1 MISDVTIRLD
11 HLRRLTDSLGLIRGA
26 RGEVPDRFA
35 GYSAVDNADA
45 LRLCA
50 MVSDTADGEI
60 FHGLAGTYFRFLTRA
75 RLADGRVHHACNAW
89 GKWHDWDDDGL
100 IQSRVALALAAVMV
114 SELPIK
120 LRLAAAHWWPA
131 LLPHA
136 ESARTPVSAANW
148 LRAITQ
154 LHSADPG
161 RDLKRAE
168 EMTRWLVEECYYPMR
183 AAEWEWFEPQWQTG
197 AAAIPAALWSAATI
211 FEDNRPAIVARAT
224 TDFVM
229 ENMFVDE
236 MLMPVGVPGGWPRY
250 KSKTGFDQ
258 LPSEVCSLVDLFCT
272 AERIDG
278 SKQYGMYAEN
288 AAAWFAGQNVY
299 GLSLIDNETGACF
312 DALTASGTS
321 PNQGA
326 SAIVSFLTAQA
337 YLSTRGIAAPTGV
350 APSLLAL

>member
-1 MISDVTIRLD
+1 MLSDVTIRLD
-11 HLRRLTDSLGLIRGA
+11 HLKRLTDSLGLIRCA

-50 MVSDTADGEI
+50 MVSDTAEGEI
-60 FHGLAGTYFRFLTRA
+60 FHGLACTYFRFLTRA
-75 RLADGRVHHACNAW
+75 RIADGRVHHACNAW
-89 GKWHDWDDDGL
+89 GKWHDWDDDSL
-100 IQSRVALALAAVMV
+100 VQSRVALALAAVMV

-120 LRLAAAHWWPA
+120 LRLAAAHWWPT
-131 LLPHA
+131 LLAHSQ
-136 ESARTPVSAANW
+136 SARTPISAANW

-168 EMTRWLVEECYYPMR
+168 KIAQWLVEECYYPIR
-183 AAEWEWFEPQWQTG
+183 AAEWEWFESRWQAG
-197 AAAIPAALWSAATI
+197 GAAIPAALWSAFAV
-211 FEDNRPAIVARAT
+211 FEESRLAIVARAT
-224 TDFVM
+224 TEFAI

-250 KSKTGFDQ
+250 KSKAGFDQ
-258 LPSEVCSLVDLFCT
+258 LPSEVCDIVDLFCT
-272 AERIDG
+272 AERVDG
-278 SKQYGMYAEN
+278 AKQYGFYSEN
-288 AAAWFAGQNVY
+288 AAAWFTGQNVH
-299 GLSLIDNETGACF
+299 GLSMIDAQTGACF
-312 DALTASGTS
+312 DALTSSGTS

-326 SAIVSFLTAQA
+326 SAIVSVLTAQA
-337 YLSTRGIAAPTGV
+337 YLSTRGSPAPTSI